1 MNRSYSKI
9 RHIQESNIRLE
20 KRLFNEQ
27 LNTNGPEG
35 PKEGDEGVYC
45 IKNGDNLSVIANKF
59 KGQHGLSKDNPISDI
74 MAYNPR
80 YREYLSKHRN
90 KLPVMG
96 GPICLYLYAA
106 G

>member
-1 MNRSYSKI
+1 MARI
-9 RHIQESNIRLE
+9 VRLTE
-20 KRLFNEQ
+20 RDLTRLVKRVIME
-27 LNTNGPEG
+27 TNGPEG

-90 KLPVMG
+90 KLPT
-96 GPICLYLYAA
+96 GPDGICIYLYAA